1 MAVKINAIA
10 KGETGLQIGLAGVH
24 VQHAASAQEA
34 ETLLAKDIE
43 EGSAQ
48 LVIVDEAYRSQF
60 SDWFQ
65 TRLARHN
72 KLPLVIFCPAFAEED
87 PGTDAYINSIVK
99 PAVGFEIRLD

>member
-1 MAVKINAIA
+1 MAAKINAIA
-10 KGETGLQIGLAGVH
+10 KGETGLQVGLAGVN
-24 VQHAASAQEA
+24 VRPAANAQEA
-34 ETLLAKDIE
+34 ETLLAKEIE
-43 EGSAQ
+43 EGDAQ
-48 LVIVDEAYRSQF
+48 LVIVDESYRTGF

-65 TRLARHN
+65 TKLSRHN